1 MKVHASSLAAV
12 GRFRGFAG
20 LGMLL
25 ALLLPGIAVADE
37 PILQD
42 GQTRLDGR
50 ILSVNPERTE
60 IEVGVVVLIPAGAKR
75 QAYHEPPVRRI
86 RLKPDA
92 FIYRRSDPSAFLSPR
107 ELEAGLVVT
116 LIATRDGAS
125 GLAAGEVL
133 VGGTLPLIPAPA
145 LVQPVGPA
153 IVPPPTTAKLELA
166 KFEPRSGCYLGAFV
180 MKDDHVSGDMALWE
194 QAVGKGHASYLR
206 YVGYGQPFPEAWV
219 ADVRRLGA
227 VPNLALEP
235 NDGLAAV
242 TDDAYLREFARAASR
257 SGGPVFLRFASEMNG
272 TWTNYSGDPKTYRRK
287 FRLVAGVFRK
297 EAPNVAMVWTPYC
310 MPQGNIPQ
318 FYPGDDVVDWVGI
331 NIYSVHHHNGR
342 IEEPA
347 DHEDPNALL
356 LPIYRRYSGRKPI
369 QVSEYAA
376 TNFCLACNTEMPEF
390 AVQKMTAFYGSLKKR
405 FPRVK
410 MVYWF
415 SWDTISGGAA
425 ENNYSVVGKPEVLAS
440 YKRLVGDPHFLAR
453 LPKKPKPRSKE
464 AAVPAT
470 LVPR

>member
-1 MKVHASSLAAV
+1 MVAGFSAAAFARRLH
-12 GRFRGFAG
+12 RFGVAG
-20 LGMLL
+20 
-25 ALLLPGIAVADE
+25 ALLFILTPGIARADE

-50 ILSVNPERTE
+50 IVSVNPERTE
-60 IEVGVVVLIPAGAKR
+60 IELGVVVLIPAGAKR
-75 QAYHEPPVRRI
+75 QAYHTPPVRRI

-92 FIYRRSDPSAFLSPR
+92 FIYRRSDTSAFLSPR
-107 ELEAGLVVT
+107 ELEAGMVVT
-116 LIATRDGAS
+116 LIASQDGGS

-133 VGGTLPLIPAPA
+133 VGGTLPVVPAPAPVQPPITSTIPAPGA
-145 LVQPVGPA
+145 TKRAG
-153 IVPPPTTAKLELA
+153 LA
-166 KFEPRSGCYLGAFV
+166 KFEPRTGCYLGAFV
-180 MKDDHVSGDMALWE
+180 MKDDHVNGDMGLWE

-219 ADVRRLGA
+219 AEVRRLGA

-242 TDDAYLREFARAASR
+242 HNDPYLRDFARAAAR

-272 TWTNYSGDPKTYRRK
+272 AWTNYAGDPKTYRQK
-287 FRLVAGVFRK
+287 FRLVAGVFHH

-318 FYPGDDVVDWVGI
+318 YYPGDDVVDWVGV

-342 IEEPA
+342 VEEPA
-347 DHEDPNALL
+347 SHEDPNVLL
-356 LPIYRRYSGRKPI
+356 EPIYRRYSGRKPI

-390 AVQKMTAFYGSLKKR
+390 AVKKMTAFYGGLKKR

-415 SWDTISGGAA
+415 SWDTVSGGAA

-453 LPKKPKPRSKE
+453 LPSKKPRTKE
-464 AAVPAT
+464 AAIPAT
-470 LVPR
+470 IGP

>member
-1 MKVHASSLAAV
+1 MKALASSLAAAGRSLGIGTLGLILAV
-12 GRFRGFAG
+12 GLCGSAS
-20 LGMLL
+20 
-25 ALLLPGIAVADE
+25 AEE

-42 GQTRLDGR
+42 GQTRVDGR

-60 IEVGVVVLIPAGAKR
+60 IEVGVVVLIPAGSKR
-75 QAYHEPPVRRI
+75 QAYHTPPARRI
-86 RLKPDA
+86 KLKPDA

-116 LIATRDGAS
+116 LIATQEGG

-133 VGGTLPLIPAPA
+133 VGGSLPVIPPPAP
-145 LVQPVGPA
+145 VQPTGPLLA
-153 IVPPPTTAKLELA
+153 APPTAARTGLA
-166 KFEPRSGCYLGAFV
+166 KFEPKSGCYLGAFV

-219 ADVRRLGA
+219 AEVRRLGA

-235 NDGLAAV
+235 NNGLASV
-242 TDDAYLREFARAASR
+242 RDNDYLRAFARAAGR

-272 TWTNYSGDPKTYRRK
+272 NWTNYSGDPKTYRQK
-287 FRLVAGVFRK
+287 FRLVAGVFQR

-342 IEEPA
+342 VEEPA
-347 DHEDPNALL
+347 AHEDPNALL
-356 LPIYRRYSGRKPI
+356 LPIYRRYAGRKPI

-376 TNFCLACNTEMPEF
+376 TSFCLACNTEMPDF
-390 AVQKMTAFYGSLKKR
+390 AVKKMTAFYGSLKKR

-415 SWDTISGGAA
+415 SWDTIAEGAA
-425 ENNYSVVGKPEVLAS
+425 ENNYSAVGKPEVLAS

-453 LPKKPKPRSKE
+453 LPNKPRPRTKE
-464 AAVPAT
+464 AANLRTPVPAQ
-470 LVPR
+470 